1 MILKKYIRFEAR
13 SRSIYFNKVTIQNFF
28 SDGGGG
34 GKSERDWKGGGG
46 GIFLIILQCGLNK
59 FNFPEG
65 VYPSYSFLD
74 PHMI

>member
-34 GKSERDWKGGGG
+34 VSPKEIGK
-46 GIFLIILQCGLNK
+46 
-59 FNFPEG
+59 G
-65 VYPSYSFLD
+65 VGVAYF
-74 PHMI
+74 

>member
-13 SRSIYFNKVTIQNFF
+13 SRSIYFNKVQSRIFF
-28 SDGGGG
+28 PMGG

-65 VYPSYSFLD
+65 YNYSFLD